1 MLYNYSILQWK
12 LQLLFTS
19 KLGVSDIALL
29 TKSYKEIILF
39 LVLIFENRRLSHS
52 ESTQLLRGTSLYLR
66 KRMGVE
72 KTARKLQL
80 TIRNYRLMFIYFRS
94 ISIFNALINSSLS
107 VLLLSQN
114 KASLLTFELERQRNL
129 WIYSKLCTNDTKV
142 MNC

>member
-1 MLYNYSILQWK
+1 M
-12 LQLLFTS
+12 
-19 KLGVSDIALL
+19 ALL

-114 KASLLTFELERQRNL
+114 KASLLTFELERQYNL
-129 WIYSKLCTNDTKV
+129 
-142 MNC
+142 